1 MGKTI
6 IIAGAGHGGLAAG
19 ALLAEKGFDV
29 TVYEKKKE
37 AELGYDWTDIFAP
50 GALAIASIPMPEKD
64 KFSYK
69 ENMTFYSPDCK
80 KGLVQNVPE
89 DQLEIKMERRDI
101 YELLVSHAR
110 KNGVKF
116 VFECEV
122 RSALLFGSRVAG
134 IKTDKGEFFADL
146 VIDAAG
152 MDSPL
157 RKSLPSFLSVEREEG
172 EFSRFYVYRAFY
184 NKASDEP
191 AKDPYKVYMLP
202 QGKLG
207 IGWVASEEDFTDV
220 LIGRFAPLSQE
231 EINSSL
237 ETMQKENPR
246 LGTEVKRG
254 GQLVSIPVRQPL
266 SVLVADGYAAIGD
279 SAFMTVP
286 IIGSGIA
293 NSFKAARILADA
305 VIADKNCAFD
315 TASLW
320 KYQTDFYK
328 KLGGGLAGLACVK
341 LLLTKLR
348 PQELDYMF
356 STGVLTANDLTIG
369 ADSTSLLAMLSGI
382 APADIAN
389 KVKRVVKDKALL
401 KKILSAGKRMAK
413 VTAVVAAM
421 PKKGSKE
428 AIFAWAK
435 KYENCFK
442 L

>member
-37 AELGYDWTDIFAP
+37 TELGYDWTDIFAP
-50 GALAIASIPMPEKD
+50 GALAIAGIPMPEKD

-320 KYQTDFYK
+320 KYQTEFYK

>member
-37 AELGYDWTDIFAP
+37 TELGYDWTDIFAP
-50 GALAIASIPMPEKD
+50 GALAIAGIPMPEKD

>member
-37 AELGYDWTDIFAP
+37 TELGYDWTDIFAP
-50 GALAIASIPMPEKD
+50 GALAIAGIPMPEKD

-220 LIGRFAPLSQE
+220 LIGRFAPLSQK

>member
-1 MGKTI
+1 MGKKI

-37 AELGYDWTDIFAP
+37 TELGYDWTDIFAP
-50 GALAIASIPMPEKD
+50 GALAIAGIPMPEKD

-202 QGKLG
+202 QGNLG

-341 LLLTKLR
+341 LLLAKLR

>member
-37 AELGYDWTDIFAP
+37 TELGYDWTDIFAP
-50 GALAIASIPMPEKD
+50 GALAVAGIPMPEKD
-64 KFSYK
+64 KFCYK

-122 RSALLFGSRVAG
+122 RSALLFGSRVVG
-134 IKTDKGEFFADL
+134 IKTDKGDFFADL

-157 RKSLPSFLSVEREEG
+157 RKSLPSFLSVEKEEG

-220 LIGRFAPLSQE
+220 LIGRFAPLTQE

-237 ETMQKENPR
+237 EAMQKENPR

-293 NSFKAARILADA
+293 NSFKAARLLADT

-341 LLLTKLR
+341 LLLTKLQ

-356 STGVLTANDLTIG
+356 ATGVLTADDLTIG
-369 ADSTSLLAMLSGI
+369 ADSTSLLAMVSGI

-389 KVKRVVKDKALL
+389 KVKNVVKDKALL

-421 PKKGSKE
+421 PKKGSKA
-428 AIFAWAK
+428 AISAWAK

>member
-37 AELGYDWTDIFAP
+37 TGLGYDWTDIFAP
-50 GALAIASIPMPEKD
+50 GALAIAGIPMPEKD

>member
-37 AELGYDWTDIFAP
+37 TELGYDWTDIFAP
-50 GALAIASIPMPEKD
+50 GALAIAGIPMPEKD

-202 QGKLG
+202 QGQLG

-293 NSFKAARILADA
+293 NSFKAARLLADA
-305 VIADKNCAFD
+305 VIADKDCAFD

>member
-37 AELGYDWTDIFAP
+37 TELGYDWTDIFAP
-50 GALAIASIPMPEKD
+50 GALAIAGIPMPEKD

-157 RKSLPSFLSVEREEG
+157 RKSLPSFFSVEREEG

-207 IGWVASEEDFTDV
+207 IGWVASEENFTDV